1 MNEPAFFCYT
11 THMHRTLTVLLCSLL
26 MASCSL
32 IPTDNQDVKKKMKTV
47 EEYDGPTEEAI
58 FAGGCF
64 WCIEASFEY
73 VDGVVAAISGFAGGE
88 EKDPTYDQVSSG
100 TTGHRESVLVIYDP
114 TVVSYKE
121 LVDYF
126 WKQYD
131 PTDEGGSFY
140 DRGFQYSSAVFYF
153 TEEQR
158 KIAEQSKKELEE
170 SGVFDK
176 PIVTPILPAG
186 PFYPAESYHQDYYKN
201 NPIRYRYY
209 RHGSGRDA
217 FLQDMWGEDTVHGL
231 TDEEGS

>member
-1 MNEPAFFCYT
+1 MRYNQT
-11 THMHRTLTVLLCSLL
+11 MRRTFVLLSALL

-32 IPTDNQDVKKKMKTV
+32 IPPDNQDVEKKMQTI
-47 EEYDGPTEEAI
+47 EDYEGPTEEAI

-88 EKDPTYDQVSSG
+88 EENPTYEQVSAGG
-100 TTGHRESVLVIYDP
+100 TKYLESVLVIYDP
-114 TVVSYKE
+114 TVVTYKE

-140 DRGFQYSSAVFYF
+140 DRGYQYTSAVFYF

-158 KIAEQSKKELEE
+158 KTAEQSKKELEE
-170 SGVFDK
+170 SGVFKK
-176 PIVTPILPAG
+176 PIVTPIRKAT
-186 PFYPAESYHQDYYKN
+186 PFYPAEKYHQDYYKE
-201 NPIRYRYY
+201 NPVRYEYY
-209 RHGSGRDA
+209 RHGSGRDK
-217 FLQDMWGEDTVHGL
+217 FLQDVWGEDTAHGL
-231 TDEEGS
+231 